1 MRRNFTGRRRRTGTC
16 CALLLAVAGA
26 VSPACTPAGDEPTVA
41 PLDAA
46 EAEAPA
52 HAGSTASTPAPSDPT
67 TRSPSTEP
75 AARPPGATPADT
87 ASLRAQ
93 VDRILERY
101 ARALTDLASDP
112 ERRARPGSPERAAWD
127 RTVLAGSVLSED
139 LLGALVRRHREER
152 MVVRPGPGG
161 LSYRH
166 RPLAVEPPRDGTIS
180 FTWCGWSPGI
190 GVDADDGS
198 VLDDGVAHA
207 HGTGQLRLVEGHWML
222 ELLDELDLSVLPPG
236 SPDPCPA
243 EVDELARTE
252 RGEAQR

>member
-1 MRRNFTGRRRRTGTC
+1 MRLNCTERRRRTGTRRV
-16 CALLLAVAGA
+16 LLVAMAAAVTPG
-26 VSPACTPAGDEPTVA
+26 CTPVGDETSVA
-41 PLDAA
+41 PLDATEVEVPEDA
-46 EAEAPA
+46 ASVPSTTAPSA
-52 HAGSTASTPAPSDPT
+52 PSAAPEPTPAP
-67 TRSPSTEP
+67 
-75 AARPPGATPADT
+75 ADE
-87 ASLRAQ
+87 SLRAR
-93 VDRILERY
+93 VDRVLERY
-101 ARALTDLASDP
+101 ARALTDLAMDP
-112 ERRARPGSPERAAWD
+112 ERRARPGTPERAAWD

-139 LLGALVRRHREER
+139 LIGALVRRHREER

-166 RPLAVEPPRDGTIS
+166 RPLVVEPPRDATIS

-207 HGTGQLRLVEGHWML
+207 HGTGQLRLAEGRWML
-222 ELLDELDLSVLPPG
+222 ELLDELDLNVLPPG

-243 EVDELARTE
+243 EVDELARAE